1 MDYAVTLEFD
11 KETQNKIQDMIDEVA
26 KVTGCD
32 YMKQSKIPPH
42 VTVSAL
48 VSDNEAVLLSEM
60 ESIAESMN
68 KNFIWF
74 ANIGVFNPLVI
85 YLGPV
90 MNEFLQN
97 TCRTVNERLLKYA
110 DVGNRGRYLPN
121 QWVPHA
127 AIAVKL
133 TPEAL
138 KEAFSIVQEKFSAFG
153 ATAEKIVLARA
164 EPYEE
169 LKAWELKIPNEVP
182 EGGKQTL

>member
-1 MDYAVTLEFD
+1 MIDYAVTLEFD
-11 KETQNKIQDMIDEVA
+11 KETENKIQEMIDEVA
-26 KVTGCD
+26 RVTGCD

-60 ESIAESMN
+60 ENIAASMN
-68 KNFIWF
+68 KGSVFF

-90 MNEFLQN
+90 MNEFLQD
-97 TCRTVNERLLKYA
+97 TCRTVNERLLKYGE
-110 DVGNRGRYLPN
+110 VGNRERYMPN

-127 AIAVKL
+127 GIAVKL
-133 TPEAL
+133 TSESL
-138 KEAFSIVQEKFSAFG
+138 KEAFAIVQEKFSAFE
-153 ATAEKIVLARA
+153 ATAERIVLARA

-169 LKAWELKIPNEVP
+169 LKSWKLNSK
-182 EGGKQTL
+182 

>member
-1 MDYAVTLEFD
+1 MIDYAVTLGFD
-11 KETQNKIQDMIDEVA
+11 KETQDKIQEMIDEVA
-26 KVTGCD
+26 MVTGCA
-32 YMKQSKIPPH
+32 YMKQSRIPPH

-48 VSDNEAVLLSEM
+48 VSDNEEALLTEM
-60 ESIAESMN
+60 ESIAKSMN
-68 KNFIWF
+68 KDYIWF
-74 ANIGVFNPLVI
+74 ANIGVFNPYVI

-110 DVGNRGRYLPN
+110 EVGNRGRYLPN

-127 AIAVKL
+127 AIVTKL

-138 KEAFSIVQEKFSAFG
+138 IEAFAIVQKKFNAFG
-153 ATAEKIVLARA
+153 ATAERIVLARA

-169 LKAWELKIPNEVP
+169 LKSWAL
-182 EGGKQTL
+182 Q

>member
-1 MDYAVTLEFD
+1 MKDYAVTLEFD
-11 KETQNKIQDMIDEVA
+11 KETENKIQEMIDEVA
-26 KVTGCD
+26 RVTGCD

-48 VSDNEAVLLSEM
+48 VSDNEEALLSEM
-60 ESIAESMN
+60 DSIAESMT
-68 KNFIWF
+68 KDFIWF
-74 ANIGVFNPLVI
+74 ANIGIFNPFVV

-97 TCRTVNERLLKYA
+97 TCKTVNENLLKYA

-127 AIAVKL
+127 AIVVKL
-133 TPEAL
+133 TPETL
-138 KEAFSIVQEKFSAFG
+138 KDAFAIVQEKFSAFG
-153 ATAEKIVLARA
+153 ATVEKIVIARA

-169 LKAWELKIPNEVP
+169 LKAWKLKE
-182 EGGKQTL
+182 QA

>member
-1 MDYAVTLEFD
+1 MIDYAVTLEFD
-11 KETQNKIQDMIDEVA
+11 KETENKIQQMIDEVA
-26 KVTGCD
+26 RVTGCD

-48 VSDNEAVLLSEM
+48 VSDNEAALLLEM
-60 ESIAESMN
+60 ESIAKTLN
-68 KNFIWF
+68 KGFVFF

-90 MNEFLQN
+90 MNEFLQD

-110 DVGNRGRYLPN
+110 EVGSRGRYMPN
-121 QWVPHA
+121 QWVPHT

-133 TPEAL
+133 TPDAL
-138 KEAFSIVQEKFSAFG
+138 KEAFAIVQEKFSAFG
-153 ATAEKIVLARA
+153 ATAERIVLARA

-169 LKAWELKIPNEVP
+169 LKSWELNNN
-182 EGGKQTL
+182 

>member
-1 MDYAVTLEFD
+1 MIDYAVTLEFD
-11 KETQNKIQDMIDEVA
+11 RETENKIQELIDEVP

-48 VSDNEAVLLSEM
+48 VSDDEESLLLEM
-60 ESIAESMN
+60 EKIAETMN
-68 KNFIWF
+68 KEFLWF

-97 TCRTVNERLLKYA
+97 TCRTVNERLLQYA
-110 DVGNRGRYLPN
+110 EVGNRGRYLPN

-127 AIAVKL
+127 GIAVKL

-138 KEAFSIVQEKFSAFG
+138 KKAFAIVQEKFSAFG
-153 ATAEKIVLARA
+153 ATVEKIVLVRA

-169 LKAWELKIPNEVP
+169 LRSWNLK
-182 EGGKQTL
+182 

>member
-1 MDYAVTLEFD
+1 MIDYAVTLEFD
-11 KETQNKIQDMIDEVA
+11 KETRDRIQEMIDEVA

-48 VSDNEAVLLSEM
+48 VSDHEETLLLEM
-60 ESIAESMN
+60 ESIAKSMN
-68 KNFIWF
+68 KDFIWF
-74 ANIGVFNPLVI
+74 ANIGVFNPYVI

-110 DVGNRGRYLPN
+110 EVGNRGRYLPN

-127 AIAVKL
+127 AIVSKL

-138 KEAFSIVQEKFSAFG
+138 IDAFTIVQKKFDAFG

-169 LKAWELKIPNEVP
+169 LKSWVL
-182 EGGKQTL
+182 Q

>member
-1 MDYAVTLEFD
+1 MIDYAVTLEFD
-11 KETQNKIQDMIDEVA
+11 AETENKIQELIDEVA
-26 KVTGCD
+26 RATGCD

-42 VTVSAL
+42 ITVSAL
-48 VSDNEAVLLSEM
+48 VSDNEEALLSEM
-60 ESIAESMN
+60 ESIAEAM
-68 KNFIWF
+68 KKDFVWF

-97 TCRTVNERLLKYA
+97 TCRTVNDRLLKYA
-110 DVGNRGRYLPN
+110 EVGNRGRYLPN

-133 TPEAL
+133 TPDAL

-153 ATAEKIVLARA
+153 ATAEKIVLAKA

-169 LKAWELKIPNEVP
+169 IRAWELK
-182 EGGKQTL
+182 

>member
-1 MDYAVTLEFD
+1 MKDYAVTLEFD
-11 KETQNKIQDMIDEVA
+11 KETENKIQEMIDEVA
-26 KVTGCD
+26 RVTGCD

-48 VSDNEAVLLSEM
+48 VSDNETALLSEM
-60 ESIAESMN
+60 ECVAEAMH
-68 KNFIWF
+68 KDFIWF

-90 MNEFLQN
+90 MNEFLQS
-97 TCRTVNERLLKYA
+97 TCRTVNERLLQYA
-110 DVGNRGRYLPN
+110 EVGNRGRYLPN

-138 KEAFSIVQEKFSAFG
+138 KEAFTIVQEKFSAFG

-169 LKAWELKIPNEVP
+169 LKSWKLKE
-182 EGGKQTL
+182 KL

>member
-1 MDYAVTLEFD
+1 MTDYAVTLEFD
-11 KETQNKIQDMIDEVA
+11 KETENKIQELIDEVA

-32 YMKQSKIPPH
+32 YMKRSKIPPH

-48 VSDNEAVLLSEM
+48 VSDDEESLLLEM
-60 ESIAESMN
+60 EKIAETMN
-68 KNFIWF
+68 KEFLWF

-97 TCRTVNERLLKYA
+97 TCRTVNERLLQYA
-110 DVGNRGRYLPN
+110 EVGNRGRYLPN
-121 QWVPHA
+121 QWIPHA
-127 AIAVKL
+127 GIAVKL

-138 KEAFSIVQEKFSAFG
+138 KEAFAIVQEKFSAFG
-153 ATAEKIVLARA
+153 ATVEKVVLARA

-169 LKAWELKIPNEVP
+169 LCSWKLK
-182 EGGKQTL
+182 

>member
-1 MDYAVTLEFD
+1 MDYAITLEFD
-11 KETQNKIQDMIDEVA
+11 RETKFRIQELIDEVA

-42 VTVSAL
+42 ITVSAL
-48 VSDNEAVLLSEM
+48 VSENEDALLLEM
-60 ESIAESMN
+60 ENIAESM
-68 KNFIWF
+68 KKSSICF
-74 ANIGVFNPLVI
+74 ASIGVFNPLVI
-85 YLGPV
+85 YLSPI

-110 DVGNRGRYLPN
+110 EVGNKGRYLPN

-133 TPEAL
+133 TPDAL
-138 KEAFSIVQEKFSAFG
+138 KEAFSIVQKKFSAFC

-164 EPYEE
+164 EPYKEIRSWK
-169 LKAWELKIPNEVP
+169 LK
-182 EGGKQTL
+182 

>member
-1 MDYAVTLEFD
+1 
-11 KETQNKIQDMIDEVA
+11 MIDEVA
-26 KVTGCD
+26 RVTGCD

-42 VTVSAL
+42 VTVSGL
-48 VSDNEAVLLSEM
+48 VSDNEAALLQEM
-60 ESIAESMN
+60 EKIAESMT
-68 KNFIWF
+68 KSFVWF

-97 TCRTVNERLLKYA
+97 TCRVVNERLLKYA
-110 DVGNRGRYLPN
+110 DVGNKGQYLPN

-133 TPEAL
+133 TPAAL
-138 KEAFSIVQEKFSAFG
+138 KEAFTVVQEKFSAFG
-153 ATAEKIVLARA
+153 ATAEKIVLARC

-169 LKAWELKIPNEVP
+169 LKSWELKE
-182 EGGKQTL
+182 QM